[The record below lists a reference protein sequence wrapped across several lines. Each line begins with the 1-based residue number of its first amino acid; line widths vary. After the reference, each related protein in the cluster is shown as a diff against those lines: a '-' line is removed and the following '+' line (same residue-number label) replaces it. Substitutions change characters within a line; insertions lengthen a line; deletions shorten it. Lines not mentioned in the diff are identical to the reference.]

1 MTKPATVTIPVTFEI
16 QEFLDCFNLKG
27 LRRRKF
33 YEIARSAEFA
43 EQMSKLLREDF
54 FAMGGFDD
62 MPEFFEDA
70 FDPDVWD
77 ESALFDDQSPF

>member
-16 QEFLDCFNLKG
+16 QEFLEYFNLKG

-43 EQMSKLLREDF
+43 KDMAKLLREDF
-54 FAMGGFDD
+54 VAMGGFDD

-70 FDPDVWD
+70 FDLDVWD
-77 ESALFDDQSPF
+77 ESAMFDIESPF